1 MENDK
6 LKKLIKTTIREFL
19 NENVNNNLSDEW
31 TYDIVEYLQGYYGIS
46 KNYNK
51 LYKLIKEVVDMGLR
65 AKSFNSFRE
74 FLDYHNPKYH
84 ETNTYN
90 KTTIF

>member
-31 TYDIVEYLQGYYGIS
+31 TYDIVEYLQ
-46 KNYNK
+46 
-51 LYKLIKEVVDMGLR
+51 
-65 AKSFNSFRE
+65 
-74 FLDYHNPKYH
+74 
-84 ETNTYN
+84 
-90 KTTIF
+90 